1 MSAFSFGG
9 YAVHWNDDLDSI
21 ILIIPFEFFLNSDK
35 SHTFSVAVI
44 LSIFS
49 LNESPKNF
57 CNRLNFAALAGKILV
72 L

>member
-1 MSAFSFGG
+1 MPFKPTFLFRAMSAFSFGG

-44 LSIFS
+44 LSTFLS
-49 LNESPKNF
+49 
-57 CNRLNFAALAGKILV
+57 
-72 L
+72 